1 MSVEMV
7 IKLPG
12 SRAADSVMRA
22 VETYKARLRA
32 SIRRTQS
39 QLDQYERTFGVTTA
53 YFLANMTAED
63 LGDDDIAYIEWA
75 GEAEL
80 LEGLQAELRE
90 LDDAAFELP

>member
-32 SIRRTQS
+32 SIQRTQS

-63 LGDDDIAYIEWA
+63 LSDDDIAYIEWA